1 MLTPVHDRGR
11 HVRDVPGLSSAP
23 SRRAVLKAGL
33 GGLLAAVGLP
43 AVLAGCTASRP
54 DELTV
59 AGGEPGGF
67 YLEFSTLLA
76 AALERHGVAARSR
89 AMRTGGSLD
98 NIAELQAG
106 RATFA
111 VALADAAGQ
120 PQEPG
125 GVEVAALGKVYENY
139 VHCVVRRDS
148 GMVAIPQLAGRTVA
162 VGQPGSGTS
171 LTTPRLLAAAG
182 LGTSNSSTSTFGEV
196 GTEGAVAVVSLGL
209 NDGLAALTA
218 GTVDALFWSGG
229 VPTAAITAAGQ
240 EVPLALLDLSPL
252 LPELRKRYGAQYDR
266 VLIPEGSYPGVP
278 AVWTVGA
285 ANLLLC
291 RADLDAPTVER
302 TVQLLVHNAGEL
314 IPQSSLGVQ
323 FLSPETLI
331 NTAGVPL
338 HPAAAAAY
346 RALHG

>member
-1 MLTPVHDRGR
+1 LNSLLHLTLVLNRAVG
-11 HVRDVPGLSSAP
+11 VTDVLSEL
-23 SRRAVLKAGL
+23 SRRAALKAGL
-33 GGLLAAVGLP
+33 GLAAALTLPPLLAA
-43 AVLAGCTASRP
+43 CTASRP

-59 AGGEPGGF
+59 AGGEAGGF

-76 AALERHGVAARSR
+76 SSLERHGVAGRAR
-89 AMRTGGSLD
+89 AMSTGGSLD
-98 NIAELQAG
+98 NIAELKAG
-106 RATFA
+106 RAAFA
-111 VALADAAGQ
+111 VALADAARQ
-120 PQEPG
+120 LQEPG
-125 GVEVAALGKVYENY
+125 GVEIAALGKVYENY

-148 GMVAIPQLAGRTVA
+148 GIAAIAQLAGRTVA

-182 LGTSNSSTSTFGEV
+182 LGPSAGGV
-196 GTEGAVAVVSLGL
+196 PGKDGAVAVVSLGL
-209 NDGLAALTA
+209 NDGLAALKA
-218 GTVDALFWSGG
+218 GAVDALFWSGG
-229 VPTAAITAAGQ
+229 VPTAAITAAQQ

-252 LPELRKRYGAQYDR
+252 LPELRRLHGAQYDR
-266 VLIPEGSYPGVP
+266 VLVPEGSYPGVP

-291 RADLDAPTVER
+291 RADLDSATVER
-302 TVQLLVHNAGEL
+302 TVQLLVHHAGEL

-338 HPAAAAAY
+338 HPAAADAY

>member
-1 MLTPVHDRGR
+1 MGVADLRLELP
-11 HVRDVPGLSSAP
+11 
-23 SRRAVLKAGL
+23 RRTALKAGL
-33 GGLLAAVGLP
+33 GLVAAVTLPSVLAA
-43 AVLAGCTASRP
+43 CTADRP

-76 AALERHGVAARSR
+76 ASLERHGVAGSARALS
-89 AMRTGGSLD
+89 TGGSLD
-98 NIAELQAG
+98 NIAELRAG

-120 PQEPG
+120 PQDPG
-125 GVEVAALGKVYENY
+125 GAEVAALGKVYENY

-148 GMVAIPQLAGRTVA
+148 GITAISGLAGRRVA
-162 VGQPGSGTS
+162 TGQPGSGTS

-182 LGTSNSSTSTFGEV
+182 LSTSANGAPAGD
-196 GTEGAVAVVSLGL
+196 GTVAVVSLGL
-209 NDGLAALTA
+209 NDGLTALKA

-240 EVPLALLDLSPL
+240 DVALALLDLSPL
-252 LPELRKRYGAQYDR
+252 LPELRRLHGAQYDR

-291 RADLDAPTVER
+291 RADLDPATVER
-302 TVQLLVHNAGEL
+302 TVQLLVHHAGEL

-338 HPAAAAAY
+338 HPAAADAY